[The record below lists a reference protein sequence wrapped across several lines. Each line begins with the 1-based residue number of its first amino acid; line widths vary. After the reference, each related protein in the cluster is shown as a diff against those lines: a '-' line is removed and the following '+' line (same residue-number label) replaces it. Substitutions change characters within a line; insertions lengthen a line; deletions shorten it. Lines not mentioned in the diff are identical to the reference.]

1 MAGRAR
7 DPGSAAAPTVERS
20 RSFGERWRD
29 GYREA
34 TEPVREAFSGVR
46 RWYEGL
52 PPIARWGIIA
62 LVIVLAYAFP
72 GFLPYFTARSL
83 YWTSIMTKIGIA
95 ALLAL
100 GLNVVVGFAGLLD
113 LGYVAFFAVGAY
125 SFAILSGAA
134 KFAVTQYEVNTGA
147 LKGVNP
153 VDYLPHWTM
162 WFWLAFFAALA
173 IALLAGVILGAPT
186 LRLRGDYLA
195 IVTLGFG
202 EIVRLTANNL
212 DSVVNGPRGV
222 QNIPNPQINV
232 GSFHYKFGTQNDPY
246 YWLLLTIII
255 IWIFFLRRI
264 SVSRVGRAWAAIRED
279 ELAAAA
285 MGVATIRMKLMA
297 FAIGA
302 AVASLGGVV
311 YASQI
316 SFISPDTF
324 SLFNITFGSVTILAM
339 VVIGGM
345 GGIAGPIV
353 GAGII
358 IFLPEY
364 LRSQKGAR
372 LLVFGAILVI
382 VMVLRPQGLI
392 SSRRRA
398 AELSGGETRDTT
410 VFEAQ
415 EHGGV

>member
-1 MAGRAR
+1 M
-7 DPGSAAAPTVERS
+7 
-20 RSFGERWRD
+20 
-29 GYREA
+29 
-34 TEPVREAFSGVR
+34 
-46 RWYEGL
+46 
-52 PPIARWGIIA
+52 
-62 LVIVLAYAFP
+62 
-72 GFLPYFTARSL
+72 
-83 YWTSIMTKIGIA
+83 
-95 ALLAL
+95 
-100 GLNVVVGFAGLLD
+100 
-113 LGYVAFFAVGAY
+113 
-125 SFAILSGAA
+125 
-134 KFAVTQYEVNTGA
+134 
-147 LKGVNP
+147 
-153 VDYLPHWTM
+153 
-162 WFWLAFFAALA
+162 
-173 IALLAGVILGAPT
+173 
-186 LRLRGDYLA
+186 
-195 IVTLGFG
+195 
-202 EIVRLTANNL
+202 
-212 DSVVNGPRGV
+212 
-222 QNIPNPQINV
+222 QNIPNPQINIA
-232 GSFHYKFGTQNDPY
+232 SFHYQFGIQNDPY

-279 ELAAAA
+279 EVAAAA

-345 GGIAGPIV
+345 GGIAGPIL

-372 LLVFGAILVI
+372 LLIFGAILVI

-392 SSRRRA
+392 PSRRRA